1 MTIPDIEAFEGHCI
15 SLAITRRSLINWS
28 SIEMPGLFETLSFD
42 LKEEIIGLMG
52 GAIFLG
58 SWVLQ
63 AWESRQRGAPVV
75 SLKFFALRSLAS
87 ALLTFEGIRAGSL
100 SVTLVMAATLVLML
114 YNAALILSDR

>member
-1 MTIPDIEAFEGHCI
+1 
-15 SLAITRRSLINWS
+15 
-28 SIEMPGLFETLSFD
+28 MPGLFESMPFD
-42 LKEEIIGLMG
+42 LRAEIIGLIG
-52 GAIFLG
+52 GAIFLS

-63 AWESRQRGAPVV
+63 AWESRQWGVPVV

-114 YNAALILSDR
+114 YNAGLILSNRR